1 MNPCHEFFTR
11 DQLSQAIV
19 FTGAEKNKF
28 TKNWLCI
35 LNSVLKKS
43 SSKKHTER
51 LASWPSLS
59 SNWPSLK

>member
-28 TKNWLCI
+28 TKNWLSI

-43 SSKKHTER
+43 SLKKAHREISKLT
-51 LASWPSLS
+51 
-59 SNWPSLK
+59 

>member
-19 FTGAEKNKF
+19 FTGADKNKLF
-28 TKNWLCI
+28 KNWLRI

-43 SSKKHTER
+43 SSKKARREISKLT
-51 LASWPSLS
+51 
-59 SNWPSLK
+59 